1 MIVPDGDNYQIQGRI
16 TIANANALLAEGL
29 KLFVRDGLV
38 VDLSQLE
45 EVDSSAVSLVLEWL
59 REARRNQSRLSFANL
74 PDNLKS
80 LATLY
85 SVLDLIQPDDS
96 PQPKPD
102 EP

>member
-1 MIVPDGDNYQIQGRI
+1 MILQDGDNYRIQGRI
-16 TIANANALLAEGL
+16 TIANANALLTEGL

-45 EVDSSAVSLVLEWL
+45 EVDSSAVSLLLEWL
-59 REARRNQSRLSFANL
+59 REAQRNQRKLRFSNL

-85 SVLDLIQPDDS
+85 GVLDLIQPA
-96 PQPKPD
+96 
-102 EP
+102 EAG

>member
-1 MIVPDGDNYQIQGRI
+1 MGAADMIVQDGDNYGIQGRI
-16 TIANANALLAEGL
+16 TIANANTLLAEGL
-29 KLFVRDGLV
+29 KRFVRDGLV

-59 REARRNQSRLSFANL
+59 REAQRNQRKLRFTQL

-85 SVLDLIQPDDS
+85 GVLDLIQPA
-96 PQPKPD
+96 
-102 EP
+102 EVG

>member
-1 MIVPDGDNYQIQGRI
+1 MISQDGDNYRVQGRI
-16 TIANANALLAEGL
+16 TIDNANALLAEGL

-45 EVDSSAVSLVLEWL
+45 EVDSSAVSLLLEWL
-59 REARRNQSRLSFANL
+59 REAQRNQRKLRFTNL

-85 SVLDLIQPDDS
+85 GVLDLIQPV
-96 PQPKPD
+96 
-102 EP
+102 EAG

>member
-1 MIVPDGDNYQIQGRI
+1 MIVPDGDNYRIQGRI
-16 TIANANALLAEGL
+16 TIANANALLTEGL
-29 KLFVRDGLV
+29 RLFVRDGLV

-59 REARRNQSRLSFANL
+59 REAQRNQRKLRFSNL

-85 SVLDLIQPDDS
+85 SVLDLIQPA
-96 PQPKPD
+96 
-102 EP
+102 EAG

>member
-1 MIVPDGDNYQIQGRI
+1 MIVQDGDNYRIQGRI

-29 KLFVRDGLV
+29 KLFVRDGMA

-59 REARRNQSRLSFANL
+59 REAQRNQRKLRFTHL

-85 SVLDLIQPDDS
+85 SVLDLIQPT
-96 PQPKPD
+96 
-102 EP
+102 EAG

>member
-1 MIVPDGDNYQIQGRI
+1 MIVPDGDNFRIQGRI
-16 TIANANALLAEGL
+16 TIDNAHTVLMEGL
-29 KLFVRDGLV
+29 KLFDRDGLV

-59 REARRNQSRLSFANL
+59 REAQRNQRKLSFTHL

-85 SVLDLIQPDDS
+85 SVLDLIQPA
-96 PQPKPD
+96 
-102 EP
+102 EAG

>member
-1 MIVPDGDNYQIQGRI
+1 MIVQDGDNYGFRAGSPSTTPIR
-16 TIANANALLAEGL
+16 LLAEGL

-59 REARRNQSRLSFANL
+59 REAQRNQRKLRFTKL

-85 SVLDLIQPDDS
+85 GVSI
-96 PQPKPD
+96 
-102 EP
+102 

>member
-1 MIVPDGDNYQIQGRI
+1 MISQDGDNYRIQGRI

-59 REARRNQSRLSFANL
+59 REAQRNQRKLSFTHL

-85 SVLDLIQPDDS
+85 SVLDLIQPA
-96 PQPKPD
+96 
-102 EP
+102 EAG

>member
-1 MIVPDGDNYQIQGRI
+1 MIVPDGDNYRIQGRI
-16 TIANANALLAEGL
+16 TIANANALLTEGL

-59 REARRNQSRLSFANL
+59 REAQRNQRKLRFSNL

-85 SVLDLIQPDDS
+85 SVLDLIQPV
-96 PQPKPD
+96 
-102 EP
+102 EAG

>member
-1 MIVPDGDNYQIQGRI
+1 MIVQDGDNYRIQGRI
-16 TIANANALLAEGL
+16 TIANANALLTEGL

-59 REARRNQSRLSFANL
+59 REAQRNQRKLRFTNL

-85 SVLDLIQPDDS
+85 GVLDLIQPA
-96 PQPKPD
+96 
-102 EP
+102 EAG

>member
-1 MIVPDGDNYQIQGRI
+1 MIVQDGDNYRIQGRI
-16 TIANANALLAEGL
+16 TIANANALLTEGL

-59 REARRNQSRLSFANL
+59 REAQRNQRKLRFSNL

-85 SVLDLIQPDDS
+85 SVLDLIQPV
-96 PQPKPD
+96 
-102 EP
+102 EAG

>member
-1 MIVPDGDNYQIQGRI
+1 MISQDGDNYRVQGRI
-16 TIANANALLAEGL
+16 TIDNANALLAEGL

-45 EVDSSAVSLVLEWL
+45 EVDSSAVSLLLEWL
-59 REARRNQSRLSFANL
+59 REAQRNQRKLRFTNL

-85 SVLDLIQPDDS
+85 GVLDLIQPA
-96 PQPKPD
+96 
-102 EP
+102 EAG

>member
-1 MIVPDGDNYQIQGRI
+1 MDMIVQDGDNYRIQGRI
-16 TIANANALLAEGL
+16 TIDNAHTVLTEGL
-29 KLFVRDGLV
+29 KLFVRDGLE

-59 REARRNQSRLSFANL
+59 REAQRNQRKLCFTNL

-85 SVLDLIQPDDS
+85 SVLDLIQPA
-96 PQPKPD
+96 
-102 EP
+102 EAG

>member
-1 MIVPDGDNYQIQGRI
+1 MISQDGDNYRIQGRI

-59 REARRNQSRLSFANL
+59 REAQRNQRKLRFTNL

-85 SVLDLIQPDDS
+85 SVLDLIQPA
-96 PQPKPD
+96 
-102 EP
+102 EVG

>member
-1 MIVPDGDNYQIQGRI
+1 MIVPDGDNYRIQGRI
-16 TIANANALLAEGL
+16 TIANASALLAEGL

-59 REARRNQSRLSFANL
+59 REAQRNQRKLSFVNL

-85 SVLDLIQPDDS
+85 SVLDLIQPA
-96 PQPKPD
+96 
-102 EP
+102 EAG

>member
-1 MIVPDGDNYQIQGRI
+1 MIVPDGDNYRIQGRI
-16 TIANANALLAEGL
+16 TIANANALLTEGL

-45 EVDSSAVSLVLEWL
+45 EVDSAAVSLVLEWL
-59 REARRNQSRLSFANL
+59 REAQRNHRKLRFTHL

-85 SVLDLIQPDDS
+85 GVLDLIQPS
-96 PQPKPD
+96 
-102 EP
+102 EAG